1 MLRAQEL
8 RAKAEQCERRADM
21 AGDALLANSLRQY
34 AQRCRDI
41 AVEIDVLEHDP
52 LYRLIHDRPI
62 TGSPHALSVT

>member
-1 MLRAQEL
+1 
-8 RAKAEQCERRADM
+8 M

>member
-8 RAKAEQCERRADM
+8 REKAEQCERRADT
-21 AGDALLANSLRQY
+21 ASDALLANSLRLY
-34 AQRCRDI
+34 AQHCRDI

-62 TGSPHALSVT
+62 AGNPRAFSVT